1 MPLSRKIHEEMKLFY
16 KALLRS
22 KKMPAVDKERKK
34 RSCYVKK
41 CPKRLYRDVMYTN
54 PVITP
59 QLPSPGTWDSALV
72 TPAC

>member
-1 MPLSRKIHEEMKLFY
+1 
-16 KALLRS
+16 
-22 KKMPAVDKERKK
+22 MPAVDKERKK
-34 RSCYVKK
+34 RSWYVKK
-41 CPKRLYRDVMYTN
+41 RPRRLSRDVLYTN

>member
-1 MPLSRKIHEEMKLFY
+1 
-16 KALLRS
+16 
-22 KKMPAVDKERKK
+22 MPAVDKERKK

-41 CPKRLYRDVMYTN
+41 RPRRLSRDVLYTN